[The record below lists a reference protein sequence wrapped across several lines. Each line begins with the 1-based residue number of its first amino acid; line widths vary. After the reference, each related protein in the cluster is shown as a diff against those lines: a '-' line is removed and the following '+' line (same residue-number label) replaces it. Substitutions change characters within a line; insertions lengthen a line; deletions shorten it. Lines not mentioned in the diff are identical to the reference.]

1 MAITGIMG
9 AMQEEIDL
17 YLVELGG
24 CSEKTLS
31 GLTFFSGSLAGKEV
45 VVVKSGVG
53 KVNAGMCAQTLI
65 NSFGVSSV
73 IFTGVAGALNPELG
87 IKDIVISRDSMQHD
101 MEAKGLGF
109 EHGQIPFTGL
119 RIFSASPE
127 LRKAALAAAQSLS
140 LNVVEGRILTGD
152 QFITDAAK
160 AAFLR
165 KEFGGDCVDMES
177 AAVAHVCALNGIP
190 HVIIRSVSDRADHS
204 APVDFPEFCKEASKN
219 SFRLVR
225 HMLSLQEATEE
236 PQHGSCSAIKAKIRT
251 VPHWPKQGVMFRD
264 ITTLLK
270 DRGGFSH
277 LVRLLADRYKGGGID
292 VVAAIE
298 SRGFITGS
306 VLASRLGTGFVPI
319 RKSGKLPAETLSE
332 EYMLEYGKDSIE
344 VHKDAIEAGSRVL
357 LADDL
362 IATGGTALAACSL
375 IKKLGGR
382 IVECCFIVDLPALG
396 GRKKLEDAGYKT
408 FSLVGFD
415 GE

>member
-73 IFTGVAGALNPELG
+73 IFTV
-87 IKDIVISRDSMQHD
+87 
-101 MEAKGLGF
+101 
-109 EHGQIPFTGL
+109 
-119 RIFSASPE
+119 FSASPE